1 MDSTVSGGAAGGNED
16 ARDGC
21 GDYAAGSIIEAAGAP
36 GADDAAIA
44 TPANTP
50 MAAINTLAT
59 TPMAANNTPANT
71 LLAVINLPAITLMG
85 LNNNVLAK
93 MFRPLTLEHASL
105 AYFTWVKLINKRMT
119 TVIRDE
125 MKNKDYQ
132 KAVHAFVFLVPGTRI
147 PCGTATVLPVPIPG
161 DWDETM
167 EIFDESKLAPNGVEV
182 GGIFGYH
189 AMFFTETEE
198 LEESDSGLQEFLLLL
213 QLDFW
218 GRDIYD
224 PALESEGPAD
234 VADLQFLPDN
244 LRSAMGHLGLTVS
257 YDSLERTDMGDYLRF
272 LRVRADTTMQQ
283 VYDAVSF
290 AEGWTMPEF
299 NMRIAD
305 TEIAADVTV
314 LASSEMLDDEQWR
327 LCINWPKLS
336 IKIGHVSVDVPYT
349 QPHTTIDMQQGPVS
363 ESGDSDA
370 ERAVDGNAIQDSEMP
385 SAPDANCQGE
395 LKYDVTTGQWTYAN
409 IP

>member
-1 MDSTVSGGAAGGNED
+1 MDSTVSGGAAGGKEVT
-16 ARDGC
+16 RDSC
-21 GDYAAGSIIEAAGAP
+21 GNYAVGSIIEAAGAP
-36 GADDAAIA
+36 GADDAAIN
-44 TPANTP
+44 TPASTLL
-50 MAAINTLAT
+50 AAINA
-59 TPMAANNTPANT
+59 PANT
-71 LLAVINLPAITLMG
+71 LLAVINLPAITLMDV
-85 LNNNVLAK
+85 NNNLLARL
-93 MFRPLTLEHASL
+93 FRPLTLDHASL
-105 AYFTWVKLINKRMT
+105 AYFTWVKLINKQMAN
-119 TVIRDE
+119 VIRDE
-125 MKNKDYQ
+125 MKNEAYQ
-132 KAVHAFVFLVPGTRI
+132 KSVHAFVFLVPGTRI
-147 PCGTATVLPVPIPG
+147 PCGAETVLPVPIPE
-161 DWDETM
+161 DWEETL
-167 EIFDESKLAPNGVEV
+167 EIFEESKLAPNGVEV

-189 AMFFTETEE
+189 AMYFEETQE
-198 LEESDSGLQEFLLLL
+198 LEESDDGLQEFLLLL

-218 GRDIYD
+218 GLDIYD
-224 PALESEGPAD
+224 PPLQSEGPED

-305 TEIAADVTV
+305 TEIGADVTV

-370 ERAVDGNAIQDSEMP
+370 ERAVDGDAIPDSVMP
-385 SAPDANCQGE
+385 LAQDANCLGE
-395 LKYDVTTGQWTYAN
+395 LEYDAATGQWTYAN
-409 IP
+409 VP